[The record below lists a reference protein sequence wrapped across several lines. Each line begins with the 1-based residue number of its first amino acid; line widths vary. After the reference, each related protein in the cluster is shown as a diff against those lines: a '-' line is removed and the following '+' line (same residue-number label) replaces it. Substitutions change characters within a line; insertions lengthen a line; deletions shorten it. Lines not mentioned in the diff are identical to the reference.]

1 MLDLFVCHSSEDH
14 GFVSWLSKELAKK
27 GVTVWVDEGE
37 IRVGDSLIGKIEE
50 GMAKTRF
57 FAVILSK
64 VSLKSP
70 WVKKE
75 LEMAITKEVLEKR
88 VIVLPIVIEE
98 CEIPLYVRTKR
109 YADFRKSE
117 KKGLRELLA
126 VLVGSSHFQCIL
138 FRQKQA
144 AIYIRGYRQRI
155 ELKSNL
161 TINYKNEKVPIVV
174 GKKSATGKCFF
185 AVNLM
190 NISNETKNDVK
201 VEIKTRDSTK
211 RVLECS
217 LTPNTQIMSGG
228 VNSNFVSYNI
238 PLLHAHDEHQ
248 FEFALNT
255 DEWPEIEII
264 CASSMWDGETHKVD
278 VIPGEYDPIS
288 SSQKFVRR
296 E

>member
-1 MLDLFVCHSSEDH
+1 
-14 GFVSWLSKELAKK
+14 
-27 GVTVWVDEGE
+27 
-37 IRVGDSLIGKIEE
+37 
-50 GMAKTRF
+50 
-57 FAVILSK
+57 
-64 VSLKSP
+64 
-70 WVKKE
+70 
-75 LEMAITKEVLEKR
+75 
-88 VIVLPIVIEE
+88 
-98 CEIPLYVRTKR
+98 
-109 YADFRKSE
+109 
-117 KKGLRELLA
+117 
-126 VLVGSSHFQCIL
+126 
-138 FRQKQA
+138 
-144 AIYIRGYRQRI
+144 
-155 ELKSNL
+155 
-161 TINYKNEKVPIVV
+161 
-174 GKKSATGKCFF
+174 
-185 AVNLM
+185 M